1 MQGFQL
7 DDGVLD
13 GSPDGLEGGDVLS
26 EAVLVGFGE
35 VAVVMVR
42 RVLVG
47 RRGACG
53 AKSLRGKLKT
63 FSAQLLNPVHIS

>member
-13 GSPDGLEGGDVLS
+13 GGPDGLEGGDVLA
-26 EAVLVGFGE
+26 EPVLISLGE
-35 VAVVMVR
+35 VRGWMVR

-47 RRGACG
+47 RCG
-53 AKSLRGKLKT
+53 TCRAEKKVLEEKSIIKFHTK
-63 FSAQLLNPVHIS
+63 